1 MNEDF
6 SHSELEAY
14 LDETLPPDEMSRIES
29 SLRSTPDLVRQLS
42 QINARR
48 DAGVHTMGEIW
59 RRNRLSCPARNQ
71 LAGLLLDTLGKEDSD
86 YILFHI
92 DVVGCR
98 FCIANLEDLKRQ
110 HGESEDVRERRKKY
124 FDSSAGYL
132 RDSK

>member
-1 MNEDF
+1 MKEDF
-6 SHSELEAY
+6 SQSELESY
-14 LDETLPPDEMSRIES
+14 LDETLSPDEMSAVEAA
-29 SLRSTPDLVRQLS
+29 LRASPDLVRRLS

-71 LAGLLLDTLGKEDSD
+71 LAGLLLDTLDEENKA

-110 HGESEDVRERRKKY
+110 HGESEDVRQRRKKY

-132 RDSK
+132 QE